1 MFIGLDG
8 IHKRDRQTDRQ
19 TDTQRLHDDIGR
31 ARIASHGKNERG
43 SVVS

>member
-8 IHKRDRQTDRQ
+8 IHKRDRQ